1 MDEPEAKFLPD
12 GDDGDEIEMVASRQ
26 CFFCGADA
34 DPEETG
40 TVMYM
45 ALVESYDD
53 GSEIDV
59 TLGWTCH
66 RECVRNARHPDVP
79 EWWERPTGAGL

>member
-1 MDEPEAKFLPD
+1 MDDGEATFLPD
-12 GDDGDEIEMVASRQ
+12 GDDGDAIEVEASQQ
-26 CFFCGADA
+26 CFFCGSDA
-34 DPEETG
+34 DPDDTG

-59 TLGWTCH
+59 TAGWVCH
-66 RECVRNARHPDVP
+66 RECARNARHPDVP
-79 EWWERPTGAGL
+79 EWWERSTGA